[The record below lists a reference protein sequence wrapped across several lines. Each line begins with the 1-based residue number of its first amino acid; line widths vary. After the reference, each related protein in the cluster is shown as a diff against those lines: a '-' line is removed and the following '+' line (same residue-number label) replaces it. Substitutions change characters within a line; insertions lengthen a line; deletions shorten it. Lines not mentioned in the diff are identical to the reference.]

1 MDVSLGLQNSAHHPD
16 LAELDPHDDGVQ
28 GSGGDVRE
36 TFQQSSH
43 LLLSVDFL
51 IPRSKLEAVLHVE
64 VEKDYEADEL
74 MGERGAVP

>member
-1 MDVSLGLQNSAHHPD
+1 
-16 LAELDPHDDGVQ
+16 
-28 GSGGDVRE
+28 
-36 TFQQSSH
+36 
-43 LLLSVDFL
+43 L

>member
-1 MDVSLGLQNSAHHPD
+1 MTTVYKGAVVTYVKL
-16 LAELDPHDDGVQ
+16 
-28 GSGGDVRE
+28 
-36 TFQQSSH
+36 QQSSH